1 MQVPLKT
8 IALTVLMVAASVP
21 GAAASGPHC
30 SSKTAIGSW
39 GFTST
44 GSIPVIGP
52 VAAVGIFTAD
62 GSGNLSGSQTR
73 SLAGAIADETFT
85 GTYTVNSDCTGTD
98 VIQVYESGVLVRTST
113 LKVVYDQNGRESR
126 AIFQSVVLPNGTS
139 LPAVLTIEAK
149 RITSE

>member
-1 MQVPLKT
+1 
-8 IALTVLMVAASVP
+8 
-21 GAAASGPHC
+21 
-30 SSKTAIGSW
+30 
-39 GFTST
+39 
-44 GSIPVIGP
+44 VIGP

-62 GSGNLSGSQTR
+62 ASGNLSGSQTR

-85 GTYTVNSDCTGTD
+85 GTYVVNSDCTGTD

-113 LKVVYDQNGRESR
+113 LKVVYDQNGREAR

-149 RITSE
+149 RITGE

>member
-1 MQVPLKT
+1 MQITFRT
-8 IALTVLMVAASVP
+8 IAISLVMVAASVR

-30 SSKTAIGSW
+30 SNKTAVGSW

-44 GSIPVIGP
+44 GSIPVIGL

-62 GSGNLSGSQTR
+62 GAGNLSGSQTR

-98 VIQVYESGVLVRTST
+98 VIQVYEAGVLVRTST
-113 LKVVYDQNGRESR
+113 LKVVYDQNGREAR

-139 LPAVLTIEAK
+139 LPAVLTIEAR
-149 RITSE
+149 RISGE

>member
-8 IALTVLMVAASVP
+8 IALSVVMVAASVS

-30 SSKTAIGSW
+30 SNKTAIGSW

-126 AIFQSVVLPNGTS
+126 AIFQSVMLPNGTS

>member
-8 IALTVLMVAASVP
+8 IALSVVLVAASVP

-30 SSKTAIGSW
+30 SSKTATGSW

-113 LKVVYDQNGRESR
+113 LKVVYDQNGREAR